1 MALLTEAEAR
11 ELLGRVLAHS
21 TADAC
26 VANAGGSRGGNIR
39 YARNT
44 VTTAGEEENRSL
56 SVTASFGKRS
66 GSSSTNDFSDEA
78 LLACVR
84 RAEELARLAPEDPE
98 YLPPIGAQ
106 PYRPTPNWSER
117 TATMSAAD
125 RAQVAAASI
134 RPSKAAGCVA
144 AGFLEDSAGWTARM
158 SSTGNFGYHRSTGA
172 DFSVTVRTEDGL
184 GSGYGASD
192 SHDFAAMDHEAAS
205 RIAIEKA
212 VASRSTRAIEPG
224 KYTVILEPLA
234 SVGILQ
240 FMWGGFNARS
250 ADEGR
255 SFLAKAGGGTRL
267 GEQLFGE
274 EVTVTSDPWN
284 PLVPRAP
291 FAGDG
296 QPQQATTWIERGVV
310 RNLACPRF
318 WAEKTGRAPL
328 PGPANII
335 MQGGSASTEEL
346 VRGTERGVL
355 VTRTWYIRSVDQ
367 QTVLVTGLTRDG
379 TFYVENG
386 RIVHAVKN
394 FRFNESPVI
403 MLNNID
409 ALGAPVRVGGNLIP
423 PMRVRD
429 FTFSSLSDAV

>member
-1 MALLTEAEAR
+1 
-11 ELLGRVLAHS
+11 
-21 TADAC
+21 
-26 VANAGGSRGGNIR
+26 
-39 YARNT
+39 
-44 VTTAGEEENRSL
+44 
-56 SVTASFGKRS
+56 
-66 GSSSTNDFSDEA
+66 
-78 LLACVR
+78 VR
-84 RAEELARLAPEDPE
+84 RAEELAKLAPEDPE
-98 YLPPIGAQ
+98 YLPPLGAQ
-106 PYRPTPNWSER
+106 QYRPTPNWSER
-117 TATMSAAD
+117 TAGMTATD
-125 RAQVAAASI
+125 RAQVAAGSI
-134 RPSKAAGCVA
+134 RPAKAANCVA
-144 AGFLEDSAGWTARM
+144 AGFLEDSAGWNARM
-158 SSTGNFGYHRSTGA
+158 SSTGNFGYHRSTSA
-172 DFSVTVRTEDGL
+172 DFSVTVRTDDAL

-192 SHDFAAMDHEAAS
+192 SHDFGAMDHESAS

-234 SVGILQ
+234 SVGLLQ

-255 SFLAKAGGGTRL
+255 SFLSKAGGGTRL

-284 PLVPRAP
+284 PLVPGAP
-291 FAGDG
+291 YAGDG
-296 QPQQATTWIERGVV
+296 QPQQATTWIEKGVV
-310 RNLACPRF
+310 KNLACPRF
-318 WAEKTGRAPL
+318 WAQKTNREAL
-328 PGPANII
+328 PGPSNII
-335 MQGGSASTEEL
+335 MQGGTASTEEL
-346 VRGTERGVL
+346 IRGTERGVL

-409 ALGAPVRVGGNLIP
+409 ALGAPVRTGGNLIP

>member
-1 MALLTEAEAR
+1 MAMLTEAEAR
-11 ELLGRVLAHS
+11 ELLGRVLAQS

-26 VANAGGSRGGNIR
+26 VVSAGGSRGGNIR

-44 VTTAGEEENRSL
+44 VTTAGEEENRTL

-66 GSSSTNDFSDEA
+66 GSSSTNDFSAES
-78 LLACVR
+78 LTACVR
-84 RAEELARLAPEDPE
+84 RAEELAKLAPEDPE
-98 YLPPIGAQ
+98 YLPPIGAHQ
-106 PYRPTPNWSER
+106 YRPTPNWSDR
-117 TATMSAAD
+117 TAGMTAMD
-125 RAQVAAASI
+125 RAQVAAGSI
-134 RPSKAAGCVA
+134 RPSKAANAVA
-144 AGFLEDSAGWTARM
+144 AGFLQDSAGWNARM
-158 SSTGNFGYHRSTGA
+158 SSTGNFGYHRSTSA
-172 DFSVTVRTEDGL
+172 DFSVTVRTEDAL
-184 GSGYGASD
+184 GSGYGSSD
-192 SHDFAAMDHEAAS
+192 SHDFGAMDHESAS

-234 SVGILQ
+234 SVGLLQ

-255 SFLAKAGGGTRL
+255 SFLSKAGGGTRL

-296 QPQQATTWIERGVV
+296 QPQEATTWIEKGVV
-310 RNLACPRF
+310 KNLACPRF
-318 WAEKTGRAPL
+318 WAQKTGREPL

-346 VRGTERGVL
+346 IRGTERGVL

-409 ALGAPVRVGGNLIP
+409 ALGAPVRTGGNLIP

>member
-1 MALLTEAEAR
+1 MAMLTEAEAR
-11 ELLGRVLAHS
+11 ELLGRVLAQS
-21 TADAC
+21 SADAT
-26 VANAGGSRGGNIR
+26 VVSANGSRGGNIR

-66 GSSSTNDFSDEA
+66 GSSSTNDFSPES
-78 LLACVR
+78 LAATVK

-98 YLPPIGAQ
+98 YLPPIGEQ
-106 PYRPTPNWSER
+106 SYRPTPNWSDR
-117 TATMSAAD
+117 TAEMSAAD
-125 RAQVAAASI
+125 RAQVAAGSI
-134 RPSKAAGCVA
+134 RPSKAAACVA
-144 AGFLEDSAGWTARM
+144 AGFLSDSSGWSARM
-158 SSTGNFGYHRSTGA
+158 SSTGNFGYHRSTSA
-172 DFSVTVRTEDGL
+172 DFSVTARTEDST

-192 SHDFAAMDHEAAS
+192 SHDFSRMDTDAAS
-205 RIAIEKA
+205 RLAIEKA
-212 VASRSTRAIEPG
+212 LASRNARAIEPG

-255 SFLAKAGGGTRL
+255 SFLAKPGGGNRL

-284 PLVPRAP
+284 PLVPDAP
-291 FAGDG
+291 YAGDG
-296 QPQQATTWIERGVV
+296 QAQVPTTWIERGVV
-310 RNLACPRF
+310 KNLAVPRF
-318 WAEKTGRAPL
+318 WAQKTGREPL

-335 MQGGSASTEEL
+335 MSGGTASTEEL
-346 VRGTERGVL
+346 IRSTERGVL
-355 VTRTWYIRSVDQ
+355 VTRTWYIRSVDP
-367 QTVLVTGLTRDG
+367 QTVLLTGLTRDG
-379 TFYVENG
+379 TFFVENG
-386 RIVHAVKN
+386 RIMHAVKN

-409 ALGAPVRVGGNLIP
+409 ALGAPVRTGGNLIP